1 MVSVLCYGSGDVPML
16 QMQSLQEECIQEE
29 SIQEESIQEENLL
42 ERQTTSFLLDF
53 FCIPLCL
60 IIMFFL
66 IIHACCIWQPF
77 TQNDGKS

>member
-16 QMQSLQEECIQEE
+16 QMQSLQEE

>member
-42 ERQTTSFLLDF
+42 ERQTTSFF
-53 FCIPLCL
+53 VF
-60 IIMFFL
+60 
-66 IIHACCIWQPF
+66 PF
-77 TQNDGKS
+77 A